1 MRNLKIEEENGFVRI
16 VISYKWVDFKP
27 KYENIF
33 IGCILFRDEHSH
45 GRKRKSL
52 KLLYLNED
60 IH

>member
-33 IGCILFRDEHSH
+33 IVCIHSF
-45 GRKRKSL
+45 GTNTDMGEKEKV
-52 KLLYLNED
+52 
-60 IH
+60 